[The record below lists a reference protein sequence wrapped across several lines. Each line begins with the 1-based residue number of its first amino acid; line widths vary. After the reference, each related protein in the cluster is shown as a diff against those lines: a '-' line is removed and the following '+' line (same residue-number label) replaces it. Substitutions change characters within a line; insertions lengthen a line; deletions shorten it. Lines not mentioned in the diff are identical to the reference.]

1 MKRKNKIII
10 INFVLIFIVIIIL
23 VFVILDIYKEN
34 KIGKSNYK
42 VQDVSTNVDKNKENK
57 IEENIIVEN
66 KTNEEKKYIKE
77 DVLLKYKGYTVI
89 SKLEIPKIDLETYV
103 LEKYLEETLNVSVV
117 KFYGA
122 NPNEIGNFCIA
133 GHNFKNKNMFKNL
146 KNLSIGDNLFI
157 IDNNIGRVEYE
168 IFDIY
173 KVEPNNVACLS
184 QKTNGKK
191 EVTLITCTNDSKERI
206 IVKAREKE

>member
-10 INFVLIFIVIIIL
+10 VNLFLIFIVLTIL

-34 KIGKSNYK
+34 KIGKSNYD
-42 VQDVSTNVDKNKENK
+42 VQGVSTNVNKKEENK
-57 IEENIIVEN
+57 INEN
-66 KTNEEKKYIKE
+66 KTNKEKKYIKE
-77 DVLLKYKGYTVI
+77 DVPLEYKGYTVI

-103 LEKYLEETLNVSVV
+103 LEKYLEETLNISVV

-122 NPNEIGNFCIA
+122 NPNEVGNFCIA

>member
-1 MKRKNKIII
+1 MRKKSKIII
-10 INFVLIFIVIIIL
+10 INLFLISIVFIIL
-23 VFVILDIYKEN
+23 VFVLFDIYKEN
-34 KIGKSNYK
+34 KIGKSNYN
-42 VQDVSTNVDKNKENK
+42 VQGVSTNVNK
-57 IEENIIVEN
+57 
-66 KTNEEKKYIKE
+66 NEEKKYVKE
-77 DVLLKYKGYTVI
+77 DVLLEYKGYKVI

-133 GHNFKNKNMFKNL
+133 GHNFKNKNMFRNL

-157 IDNNIGRVEYE
+157 IDNKKGRVEYE

-173 KVEPNNVACLS
+173 IVNPEDVACLS
-184 QKTNGKK
+184 QETKGEKQ
-191 EVTLITCTNDSKERI
+191 VTLITCTNDSKERI
-206 IVKAREKE
+206 IVKAREKV

>member
-10 INFVLIFIVIIIL
+10 VNLFLIFIVLIIL
-23 VFVILDIYKEN
+23 LFVILDIYKEN
-34 KIGKSNYK
+34 KIGKSNYN
-42 VQDVSTNVDKNKENK
+42 VQGVSTNVNKKEENK
-57 IEENIIVEN
+57 INKN
-66 KTNEEKKYIKE
+66 KTSEEKKYIKE
-77 DVLLKYKGYTVI
+77 DIPLEYKGYTVI
-89 SKLEIPKIDLETYV
+89 SRLEIPKIDLDTSV
-103 LEKYLEETLNVSVV
+103 LEKYLEVTLNVSVV

-146 KNLSIGDNLFI
+146 KKLSVGDNLFI

-173 KVEPNNVACLS
+173 KVNPKDVACLS

>member
-10 INFVLIFIVIIIL
+10 VNLFLIFIVLTIL

-34 KIGKSNYK
+34 KIGKSNYD
-42 VQDVSTNVDKNKENK
+42 VQGVSTNVNKEEENK
-57 IEENIIVEN
+57 INEN
-66 KTNEEKKYIKE
+66 KTNKEKKYIKE
-77 DVLLKYKGYTVI
+77 DVTLEYKGYTVI

-103 LEKYLEETLNVSVV
+103 LEKYLEETLNISVV

-122 NPNEIGNFCIA
+122 NPNEVGNFCIA

-146 KNLSIGDNLFI
+146 KKLSVGDNLFI
-157 IDNNIGRVEYE
+157 IDNDIGRVEYE

-173 KVEPNNVACLS
+173 KVSPNDVACLL
-184 QKTNGKK
+184 QETNGKR